1 MRNSDEIIRN
11 LETAGIT
18 SFADFSTFMW
28 NMRHND
34 DHTEELDRLQKE
46 FTAIDK
52 LTEKMK
58 HRENS
63 CLFIKNIGIYRAGS
77 RNVSE
82 REMRVILMILKK
94 PMPISNGTF
103 RIMIFPEMQIKSLN
117 CRAYQ

>member
-11 LETAGIT
+11 LEAAGIT

-28 NMRHND
+28 NMKHND

-58 HRENS
+58 HREK
-63 CLFIKNIGIYRAGS
+63 LLPVYK
-77 RNVSE
+77 E
-82 REMRVILMILKK
+82 
-94 PMPISNGTF
+94 
-103 RIMIFPEMQIKSLN
+103 
-117 CRAYQ
+117 YQNLSG